1 MAEFSVALLFFGAQH
16 GRWAAELFRSVKYCL
31 VGGFKHEFYFP

>member
-1 MAEFSVALLFFGAQH
+1 MGQLSAVCLLDLVGQNPHVSTFFQKIM
-16 GRWAAELFRSVKYCL
+16 LL